1 MNDIDRIPFKQD
13 EERVKDKDLF
23 ETVEEVFD
31 TATVMTI
38 IELIRRRVIKKLNGV
53 INSGKEA
60 RIYLGYD
67 LNNKPI
73 AVKIYLTSTSEF
85 KKGMHKYIKGDPRFN
100 GIKLSNTKLLV
111 YTWAKKEFRNL
122 KRMYEA
128 GVKVPKPIA
137 CLNNVLVMEFL
148 GENNTRYPLL
158 IEAYGDLEED
168 ELERIYSLVID
179 EIEKIA
185 CKARLVH
192 GDISEYNIVVKPS
205 PEIDIFLIDV
215 GQAIDLSHPSAWE
228 LLLRDI
234 RNINRFFSKKTN
246 IIVLDEDKIV
256 ERVKPCLEKRKE
268 S

>member
-111 YTWAKKEFRNL
+111 YTWAKKEF
-122 KRMYEA
+122 
-128 GVKVPKPIA
+128 
-137 CLNNVLVMEFL
+137 
-148 GENNTRYPLL
+148 
-158 IEAYGDLEED
+158 
-168 ELERIYSLVID
+168 
-179 EIEKIA
+179 
-185 CKARLVH
+185 
-192 GDISEYNIVVKPS
+192 
-205 PEIDIFLIDV
+205 
-215 GQAIDLSHPSAWE
+215 
-228 LLLRDI
+228 
-234 RNINRFFSKKTN
+234 
-246 IIVLDEDKIV
+246 
-256 ERVKPCLEKRKE
+256 
-268 S
+268 